1 MIFVFP
7 TSSQK
12 DEKKDAMKA
21 EGIEKNVVS
30 TGRLY
35 VAKFMSYRQINVAPT
50 FAKQK

>member
-30 TGRLY
+30 TGRL
-35 VAKFMSYRQINVAPT
+35 AKFMSYRQINVAPT